1 MSSDTVDSV
10 DCKWQKNKIKS
21 EVAKT
26 KMNQE
31 RTTDQALVL
40 LAGSFKGSRA
50 FVLMACG
57 GVELDSMVKFVAAA
71 RPNAGMA
78 CSWSSGAVVV
88 VHIVFCRRLQ
98 WRQHRVRLIAR

>member
-1 MSSDTVDSV
+1 MSSDTVDSIV
-10 DCKWQKNKIKS
+10 GRLQWQKKNKIKS

-26 KMNQE
+26 KNE
-31 RTTDQALVL
+31 SRKDHRPSFSVAC
-40 LAGSFKGSRA
+40 GSFKGSRA

-88 VHIVFCRRLQ
+88 VHFVFSRCL
-98 WRQHRVRLIAR
+98 